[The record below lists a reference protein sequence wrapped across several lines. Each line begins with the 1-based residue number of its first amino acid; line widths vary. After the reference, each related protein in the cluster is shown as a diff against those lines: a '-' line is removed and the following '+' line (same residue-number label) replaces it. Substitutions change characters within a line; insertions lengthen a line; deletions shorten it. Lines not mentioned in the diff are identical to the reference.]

1 MQIDLLIT
9 PIGTSELYFRDK
21 NVVVI
26 DVLRASTSIITALYN
41 GAREVIPVASVE
53 NAVKVSGSLFGDVVL
68 RCGEREGKIIPGFNL
83 GNSPLEYSPE
93 TVANKSIIFT
103 STNGSLAMVKAK
115 FARQIIVAAFVNIT
129 AVIDYLSKL
138 NEDFVIVCAG
148 KEHNFCIEDVVCG
161 GMIIQMLE
169 KNGIKTEC
177 TDGATAARTLYKS
190 FGRSINKMLRNS
202 EHGKYLIS
210 IGFEKDLK
218 ICSEID
224 TLPVLP
230 VLDKGVI
237 KLTKQTEDTRRQH
250 VADSQT

>member
-1 MQIDLLIT
+1 MHIDLLMT
-9 PIGTSELYFRDK
+9 PTGTSELFFRDK

-26 DVLRASTSIITALYN
+26 DVLRASTSIITALNN

-83 GNSPLEYSPE
+83 GNSPFEYTPDA
-93 TVANKSIIFT
+93 VAKKSLIFT

-115 FARQIIVAAFVNIT
+115 FARRIVVAAFINISTVVN
-129 AVIDYLSKL
+129 YLMKL

-161 GMIIQMLE
+161 GMVIDMLK
-169 KNGIKTEC
+169 KNEIEITQ
-177 TDGATAARTLYKS
+177 TDASQAAQILYKS
-190 FGRSINKMLRNS
+190 FKRSLHKMLRNS
-202 EHGKYLIS
+202 DHGKYLIS

-218 ICSEID
+218 VCAEVDSIE
-224 TLPVLP
+224 VLP
-230 VLDKGVI
+230 ILDKGVV
-237 KLTKQTEDTRRQH
+237 KLMKDE
-250 VADSQT
+250 VALQEKSA